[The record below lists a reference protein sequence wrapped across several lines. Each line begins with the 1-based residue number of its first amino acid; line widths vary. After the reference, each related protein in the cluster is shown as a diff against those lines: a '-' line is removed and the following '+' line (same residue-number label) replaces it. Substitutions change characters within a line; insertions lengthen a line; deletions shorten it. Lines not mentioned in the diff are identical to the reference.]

1 MVGTN
6 IVDPT
11 ALIVNFL
18 PPFGWLLVICLGQ
31 TLLDLRQLPSPKN
44 FEVFS
49 RRNSNDLSWF
59 EMSDN
64 LKSTGW
70 AKSRGVDCPMFRT
83 ETLDTI
89 NCISPFATVD
99 LISLFFRY
107 PSHGT
112 NESHTRMTTP
122 TDYYN
127 TTPVDGI
134 ENTHHLTAIYPLLFL
149 LLEWGAEM
157 LSLSFVSSQNAVMKT
172 KSTTN
177 TLVID
182 LYALAFYLMFGSIY
196 LQTLAVKTDMR

>member
-1 MVGTN
+1 
-6 IVDPT
+6 
-11 ALIVNFL
+11 
-18 PPFGWLLVICLGQ
+18 
-31 TLLDLRQLPSPKN
+31 
-44 FEVFS
+44 
-49 RRNSNDLSWF
+49 
-59 EMSDN
+59 
-64 LKSTGW
+64 
-70 AKSRGVDCPMFRT
+70 
-83 ETLDTI
+83 
-89 NCISPFATVD
+89 
-99 LISLFFRY
+99 
-107 PSHGT
+107 
-112 NESHTRMTTP
+112 MTTL

-157 LSLSFVSSQNAVMKT
+157 LSLSFVSISKRCYENK

>member
-11 ALIVNFL
+11 TLIVNFL

-70 AKSRGVDCPMFRT
+70 AKSRGQTAQCF
-83 ETLDTI
+83 ELKHWTL
-89 NCISPFATVD
+89 STVYR
-99 LISLFFRY
+99 LSLRLTSLVFFRY

-172 KSTTN
+172 KKSTTN

-182 LYALAFYLMFGSIY
+182 LYALAFLSN
-196 LQTLAVKTDMR
+196 VW

>member
-31 TLLDLRQLPSPKN
+31 TFARPTPATKSEEFRGVQPKKFKWFKLVWDERQSEIN
-44 FEVFS
+44 W
-49 RRNSNDLSWF
+49 LSQ
-59 EMSDN
+59 EQ
-64 LKSTGW
+64 
-70 AKSRGVDCPMFRT
+70 RVDCPMFRT
-83 ETLDTI
+83 ETLGTI

-122 TDYYN
+122 TDCYN

-134 ENTHHLTAIYPLLFL
+134 ANTHHLTAIYPLLFL

-157 LSLSFVSSQNAVMKT
+157 LSLSFVSSQNAAMKT
-172 KSTTN
+172 KVDHQHVGDR
-177 TLVID
+177 LVR
-182 LYALAFYLMFGSIY
+182 LLFLSN
-196 LQTLAVKTDMR
+196 VW

>member
-18 PPFGWLLVICLGQ
+18 PPFGWLLGSCLGQ

-70 AKSRGVDCPMFRT
+70 AKSRGQTAQCF
-83 ETLDTI
+83 ELKHWTL
-89 NCISPFATVD
+89 STVYR
-99 LISLFFRY
+99 LSLRLTSLVFFRY

-149 LLEWGAEM
+149 LLEWGRRCY
-157 LSLSFVSSQNAVMKT
+157 LYRLFHLKT
-172 KSTTN
+172 LLLKQSRPPTRWWSTC
-177 TLVID
+177 TL
-182 LYALAFYLMFGSIY
+182 LPFYLMFGSIY